1 MFKDVSRTQA
11 GTHVRFLAS
20 FPFLSICSPLSP
32 LFVCASLIYSGAHGV
47 QRGSLNAKEP
57 RLFIFLQEQTGTKLS
72 AKKPRV
78 VQRCIVQHETMCL
91 VSRTWPCQ
99 LDVKVES
106 TANLFS
112 EKIYSADDHPTD
124 TRLIQHSAGTA
135 SNGTPV
141 SCYLKWQIE
150 QATWDS
156 FRSSSTLSKVIE

>member
-11 GTHVRFLAS
+11 GPHVRFLAS

-78 VQRCIVQHETMCL
+78 VQRCIVPTRNN
-91 VSRTWPCQ
+91 VSRFTH
-99 LDVKVES
+99 L
-106 TANLFS
+106 
-112 EKIYSADDHPTD
+112 
-124 TRLIQHSAGTA
+124 
-135 SNGTPV
+135 
-141 SCYLKWQIE
+141 
-150 QATWDS
+150 
-156 FRSSSTLSKVIE
+156 TLSTRRQSRINS